1 VKIKSYGKEIIL
13 VSCFLLLFS
22 AFTFAAEVRI
32 QGKVDELDLKKDV
45 MVVNE
50 KAYTWDI
57 NTKFYNENALPIAKG
72 QFKINHWVYIEGV
85 TVRKGSPIAI
95 KKIYLLPG
103 YIGMG
108 DRDKYPFMQ

>member
-57 NTKFYNENALPIAKG
+57 NTKFYNENALPID
-72 QFKINHWVYIEGV
+72 
-85 TVRKGSPIAI
+85 RKSTRLNSSHLRRSRMPSSA
-95 KKIYLLPG
+95 
-103 YIGMG
+103 
-108 DRDKYPFMQ
+108 